1 MGNLLAGMLE
11 ADPDF
16 KKVVSR
22 YMNRA
27 GFDTTSSTAHPDV
40 VAVRGPSTLENQKS
54 KIEDPK
60 SKTQN
65 QIDLRGDGRASSQN
79 ARLTHLDLHGKTA
92 LDRPKSAAKK
102 QALLEERDLDQI
114 L

>member
-1 MGNLLAGMLE
+1 MSKPIGKSSSVNPSGTNDAKTHGTSSKMGNLLAGMLE

-40 VAVRGPSTLENQKS
+40 AGRHMTRAVSVWG
-54 KIEDPK
+54 
-60 SKTQN
+60 
-65 QIDLRGDGRASSQN
+65 GGGGGGR
-79 ARLTHLDLHGKTA
+79 
-92 LDRPKSAAKK
+92 
-102 QALLEERDLDQI
+102 
-114 L
+114 

>member
-27 GFDTTSSTAHPDV
+27 GFDTKSSTAHPASLPTGVNTSDIPP
-40 VAVRGPSTLENQKS
+40 PSAKYL
-54 KIEDPK
+54 
-60 SKTQN
+60 
-65 QIDLRGDGRASSQN
+65 SSF
-79 ARLTHLDLHGKTA
+79 L
-92 LDRPKSAAKK
+92 
-102 QALLEERDLDQI
+102 
-114 L
+114 

>member
-1 MGNLLAGMLE
+1 MSKPIGKSSSVNPSGTNDAKTHGTSSKMGNLLAGMLE

-40 VAVRGPSTLENQKS
+40 VAVRGPLTLENQKS
-54 KIEDPK
+54 KIE
-60 SKTQN
+60 S
-65 QIDLRGDGRASSQN
+65 
-79 ARLTHLDLHGKTA
+79 LTIINT
-92 LDRPKSAAKK
+92 
-102 QALLEERDLDQI
+102 LLTCDFPVWRVKF
-114 L
+114 